1 LGFVFTCNDGS
12 ATIGVVVFV
21 TESSGHVKKTPEQEA
36 MERGFI
42 QEEIFQ

>member
-1 LGFVFTCNDGS
+1 VSNNPLKYRDPT
-12 ATIGVVVFV
+12 
-21 TESSGHVKKTPEQEA
+21 GHVKKTPEQEA